1 MAGPIRVH
9 DQTQLLL
16 GWAHDF
22 NETWRFQLDYQSGSA
37 NYFTVGFTCNVTAR
51 LQFNPAVYFPNG
63 GAHSTAGYIVF
74 TYTFPVW
81 KPARKPWER
90 NLGWGRRYAALPHA
104 NSIEPTGVRVV
115 KPSAIPVQ

>member
-9 DQTQLLL
+9 DQTQVLL

-51 LQFNPAVYFPNG
+51 LQFNPAVYLSNG
-63 GAHSTAGYIVF
+63 SHSAVGYIVF

-81 KPARKPWER
+81 KP
-90 NLGWGRRYAALPHA
+90 
-104 NSIEPTGVRVV
+104 
-115 KPSAIPVQ
+115 